1 MSSIKTSRTK
11 KISKPKEK
19 ILVQF
24 NQIKGKK
31 TGNINTSVHQ
41 WQ

>member
-1 MSSIKTSRTK
+1 MSAPFNSKTK
-11 KISKPKEK
+11 KISKPSKPL
-19 ILVQF
+19 LVQF

-31 TGNINTSVHQ
+31 VGPLNKTHQ